1 MPRKYCGYVLHHGT
15 TKFNEQGLYTGWIDV
30 PLDAKG
36 ILDAERAAKFLS
48 DKHIMCVATS
58 PLQRAIHTAEIVV
71 SKQTSKPEIEEC
83 HSLFPWSIPEFWGM
97 SKEDYTKGLK
107 PYVDNPKKRPKWGET
122 LTEFRKRIGDFF
134 EENLDPDCV
143 TLFVTHTSDIIAL
156 SDVLRGTESNEE
168 VVGPG
173 GLIGVYEDE
182 DGDGWC
188 LEVLMGEEI
197 APDYGQ

>member
-1 MPRKYCGYVLHHGT
+1 MPRKYCAYVLHHGT
-15 TKFNEQGLYTGWIDV
+15 TTFNEKGLYTGWIDV
-30 PLDAKG
+30 PLDSKG
-36 ILDAERAAKFLS
+36 ERDARAAKRFLAGRRI
-48 DKHIMCVATS
+48 DCVATS
-58 PLQRAIHTAEIVV
+58 PLCRAVRTAEIVTEGHDV
-71 SKQTSKPEIEEC
+71 DIEEC

-97 SKEDYTKGLK
+97 PKDEYTKGLK
-107 PYVDNPKKRPKWGET
+107 PYVDDPKKRPKWGET

-134 EENLDPDCV
+134 EDNLDSECV

-156 SDVLRGTESNEE
+156 SDVLNGTESNEM

-173 GLIGVYEDE
+173 GLLGVYEDE